1 MKWIVLFWHFHKSFS
16 ENPCKCSA
24 QNSNWYIVFLRHFW
38 CQSMWKELQQKDG
51 LQGRSSISYYIFQRS
66 RSSHWKAFLKNTY
79 HDGHKIAFSLWQ
91 KLIRIVEC
99 GILAIKKTSVKTL
112 QIELYSVF
120 LSMSIK
126 HIQEKVK
133 RKRNLTVKEKT
144 FFYLNFSS
152 IATLKNKDNGFLIQ
166 LCFFSLCLFWL
177 TACIFDVFYLQTHI
191 TIMSWQECNIRIKQA
206 PKSLMETLHR
216 SGIPCWVVKT

>member
-38 CQSMWKELQQKDG
+38 CQSMRKELQQKDG
-51 LQGRSSISYYIFQRS
+51 LQGRSSMSCYVFQRS

-133 RKRNLTVKEKT
+133 RKRNLTVKEKEHSFIST
-144 FFYLNFSS
+144 
-152 IATLKNKDNGFLIQ
+152 
-166 LCFFSLCLFWL
+166 SL
-177 TACIFDVFYLQTHI
+177 
-191 TIMSWQECNIRIKQA
+191 
-206 PKSLMETLHR
+206 
-216 SGIPCWVVKT
+216 